1 MIVKNIAY
9 LYVIQLLRLCLPLAL
24 LSILTKVLT
33 GEQYSVY
40 VYTLACASWL
50 SIFVEYGFNISATRR
65 IATGTE
71 LLGTRNVILQTQA
84 ARLLLV
90 VISVIFLAWAILG
103 SSVFS
108 MYPEWALSAWLLG
121 VMTGLTP
128 TYYYQA
134 LSRLKL
140 VALLEVGTGVLSV
153 SIVLLLIQGPED
165 FWRLCTLLVL
175 MRLQIWQ
182 LLERQMLKD
191 HALSWRDSFRLRHGM
206 KSLKDGW
213 KIFLA
218 QVAGSLY
225 TSFNIVL
232 LGGVSTAYAVAV
244 YGSSER
250 LIRAGVTFI
259 TQAASAIFPRLNA
272 LKTSDLRK
280 LSRTRAQTLIAFSIG
295 GLLFVPAIWLLA
307 PLISNSLFHGTLPE
321 LTDTLRVMAW
331 AFPAIAINH
340 PLAMHF
346 FVVERK
352 EHLINRV
359 VFAAVPVSL
368 AAGYTFAREYG
379 AIGMAV
385 AWVSVEWLVTV
396 GLAILFF
403 LNNKR
408 SQSHL

>member
-1 MIVKNIAY
+1 MIAKNIAY

-33 GEQYSVY
+33 GAQYSVY

-90 VISVIFLAWAILG
+90 AMSVIFLVWAVLG

-108 MYPEWALSAWLLG
+108 LYPEWALSAWLVG

-128 TYYYQA
+128 NYYYQA

-140 VALLEVGTGVLSV
+140 LALLEVGSGVLSV
-153 SIVLLLIQGPED
+153 SVVLLLIQGPED

-175 MRLQIWQ
+175 MRLLIWQ
-182 LLERQMLKD
+182 VLERQMLKN
-191 HALSWRDSFRLRHGM
+191 HSLSWSDSFRIRHGM
-206 KSLKDGW
+206 ESLKDGW
-213 KIFLA
+213 KIFLV

-272 LKTSDLRK
+272 LKASDSGK
-280 LSRTRAQTLIAFSIG
+280 LSRTRGQTLIAFSIG
-295 GLLFVPAIWLLA
+295 GLLFVPVIWVLA
-307 PLISNSLFHGTLPE
+307 PLISDSLFHGTLPE
-321 LTDTLRVMAW
+321 LTETLRVMAW

-340 PLAMHF
+340 PLAIHF

-368 AAGYTFAREYG
+368 AAGYAFSREYG
-379 AIGMAV
+379 AMGMAV
-385 AWVSVEWLVTV
+385 AWVSVEWVVTV
-396 GLAILFF
+396 GLAIIFYI
-403 LNNKR
+403 NNQH
-408 SQSHL
+408 SQLHP